1 MIFYIYSKLKI
12 KNKNAGEKFA
22 IKDPYK
28 VLPTLKTKI
37 PKYQHIYTFLG
48 TIKAE
53 NPKRA
58 SRRAKEQWPDAPF
71 FDLLLKE
78 NVTDKAS
85 GAMTAPVWTK
95 PNKQKKKRK

>member
-1 MIFYIYSKLKI
+1 MIFYVYSKIKT

-37 PKYQHIYTFLG
+37 PKYQHVYTFLG
-48 TIKAE
+48 TVKADT
-53 NPKRA
+53 PKSA
-58 SRRAKEQWPDAPF
+58 SRRAKKRWPEAPF

-78 NVTDKAS
+78 NVTDKTS
-85 GAMTAPVWTK
+85 GAMTAPAWV
-95 PNKQKKKRK
+95 PKQKKKRK